1 MLAISLWQ
9 IYYAEKKNQE
19 KQIFLML
26 PVEFEHKVIRYP
38 PAMTYPTFL
47 HNVCAIESCGPL
59 FSFCS
64 STVANTALHK
74 EVNQSS
80 T

>member
-38 PAMTYPTFL
+38 SGTSYDISNL
-47 HNVCAIESCGPL
+47 
-59 FSFCS
+59 
-64 STVANTALHK
+64 ST
-74 EVNQSS
+74 
-80 T
+80 